1 LHSSVMP
8 FQPKCTEVFPNHS
21 PGLYGIVHS
30 NRNFSDPYYWGKNQ
44 FNSSFPVALACYMRD
59 QQHKASYIKLSQH
72 GVPEIDELSFSEV
85 FGSEQPNEDLHF
97 SFESQYAPFQEI
109 LEDHLVPIDLVVMSN
124 QLVPIRP
131 LEIKLTTLPD
141 DSTSRLASDR
151 QGTEIVVR
159 SPTLKY
165 LALSIATGLGALGLR
180 EEINKMLQVFARVR
194 DWNNLAEA
202 RRLLTDATVLL
213 NEITSTYQSAQCPLL
228 MQPIWKTVGKSA
240 VLAENCLDI
249 FVWSDYALTKLFVG
263 EAGAPDNEAI
273 TRPQR
278 ATLRLIRFLYEWS
291 RGTKVYQAPIFDGM
305 TYDTLNDKE
314 FSVSGRKTNTFMAC
328 ARLKEP
334 IIAKH
339 EIKRIIL
346 GGGQNFLSPE
356 RRFDAIIY
364 FSSSL
369 FSES

>member
-1 LHSSVMP
+1 MSL
-8 FQPKCTEVFPNHS
+8 QPNNTDYYSNQS
-21 PGLYGIVHS
+21 PSLYGIVDS
-30 NRNFSDPYYWGKNQ
+30 NRNFADPYYWGKNQ

-59 QQHKASYIKLSQH
+59 QKHKASYIKLANH
-72 GVPEIDELSFSEV
+72 GVPKIDELSFSEV
-85 FGSEQPNEDLHF
+85 FGSDLPSRDLHF
-97 SFESQYAPFQEI
+97 AFESQFAPFQAM
-109 LEDHLVPIDLVVMSN
+109 LEDHLVPIDLVVMTAN
-124 QLVPIRP
+124 LVPIRP

-141 DSTSRLASDR
+141 DSTARLASDR

-180 EEINKMLQVFARVR
+180 DEINKKLQLFARVR
-194 DWNNLAEA
+194 DWNNLSEA
-202 RRLLTDATVLL
+202 RRLLSDATVLL
-213 NEITSTYQSAQCPLL
+213 NEITSAYESAQCPIL
-228 MQPIWKTVGKSA
+228 MQPIWKTIGKSA
-240 VLAENCLDI
+240 VLSENCLDI

-263 EAGAPDNEAI
+263 DSSISDGEQI

-291 RGTKVYQAPIFDGM
+291 RGNKVYQAPIFDGM

-314 FSVSGRKTNTFMAC
+314 FSVSGRKTNSFMAC

-334 IIAKH
+334 VIGKH

-346 GGGQNFLSPE
+346 GGGQHFLSPE

-369 FSES
+369 FSEP